1 MNIMDKKAYNPFEN
15 AVSIVANA
23 AEQLGYSRDEYE
35 PILHPERELAVS
47 IPVEMDDGSV
57 KVFQGFRVQHST
69 TRGPAKGGI
78 RFHPNCDL
86 DETKAL
92 ATWMTFKC
100 AVVNIPY
107 GGGKGSVVCDPSKL
121 SKGELRR
128 LTRRYTAMI
137 APIIGPDEDI
147 PAPDVGSNAEVMG
160 WIMDTYS
167 MLKGH
172 CVPGVVTGKPI
183 ALGGALG
190 RTEATGRGVTIT
202 TMNLLEHLGKSLKG
216 ATVAIQGMGNVG
228 SNTAKLVHEE
238 GGCIVAVSDVTGGIY
253 KEGGLPIPEI
263 LAHLSTPGKLLDT
276 FEYEGIQRISNN
288 ELLELPVT
296 VLIPA
301 AMENQINAEN
311 AERIKAEVIV
321 EAANGPTTVEAD
333 PILAAKGIPVC
344 PDILSNAGGVV
355 VSYFEWV
362 QNIQSLYWDEAE
374 VNSRLKVIMDKA
386 FESMWD
392 LCQEKKVTLRQ
403 GAYMIA
409 VKRVLDA
416 KVMRGIWP

>member
-1 MNIMDKKAYNPFEN
+1 MDKKAYNPFEN

-107 GGGKGSVVCDPSKL
+107 GGGKGGVVCDPSKL

-160 WIMDTYS
+160 WIMDT
-167 MLKGH
+167 
-172 CVPGVVTGKPI
+172 
-183 ALGGALG
+183 
-190 RTEATGRGVTIT
+190 
-202 TMNLLEHLGKSLKG
+202 
-216 ATVAIQGMGNVG
+216 
-228 SNTAKLVHEE
+228 
-238 GGCIVAVSDVTGGIY
+238 
-253 KEGGLPIPEI
+253 
-263 LAHLSTPGKLLDT
+263 
-276 FEYEGIQRISNN
+276 
-288 ELLELPVT
+288 
-296 VLIPA
+296 
-301 AMENQINAEN
+301 
-311 AERIKAEVIV
+311 
-321 EAANGPTTVEAD
+321 
-333 PILAAKGIPVC
+333 
-344 PDILSNAGGVV
+344 
-355 VSYFEWV
+355 
-362 QNIQSLYWDEAE
+362 
-374 VNSRLKVIMDKA
+374 
-386 FESMWD
+386 
-392 LCQEKKVTLRQ
+392 
-403 GAYMIA
+403 
-409 VKRVLDA
+409 
-416 KVMRGIWP
+416 